1 MSIVLSLSQN
11 NTVQLLGS
19 VTDFLWTHVNNHSD
33 YDRDVV
39 QRVGESALQGFS
51 NAVFATAHAS
61 NKAADSKGSSLKK
74 VTAEIILR
82 WLLLILL
89 EVFGQSMEARKM
101 SDFINYSWQKGCN
114 QNAA

>member
-19 VTDFLWTHVNNHSD
+19 MTDFLWTHVNNDSD

-39 QRVGESALQGFS
+39 QRVGERVLQGFS

-89 EVFGQSMEARKM
+89 EVFGQSMKARKM
-101 SDFINYSWQKGCN
+101 SDLITYSWKKGCN